1 MAQLTEAQQHQLIAL
16 LDEQE
21 ACLHRQLTEL
31 ESVSPA
37 DAEPAVEPYEEVD
50 LADLEASERAADMM
64 RNHYRTELAQIV
76 VARER
81 LADGRYGLCVDC
93 GEAIPFLRLQA
104 QPTAQC
110 CVACQR
116 KRERRWA

>member
-1 MAQLTEAQQHQLIAL
+1 MAQLTEVQRHQLIAL

-21 ACLHRQLTEL
+21 ARLHRQLNEL
-31 ESVSPA
+31 ESAPPA
-37 DAEPAVEPYEEVD
+37 DAAPAMETYEDAD
-50 LADLEASERAADMM
+50 LADLEAAERATDMM

-81 LADGRYGLCVDC
+81 LAQGRYGLCVDC

>member
-1 MAQLTEAQQHQLIAL
+1 MAPLTEAQRHQLIAL

-21 ACLHRQLTEL
+21 SRLHRQLSEL
-31 ESVSPA
+31 ESASPT
-37 DAEPAVEPYEEVD
+37 DAAPAMDPYEEVD
-50 LADLEASERAADMM
+50 LADLEAAEQTADMM

-81 LADGRYGLCVDC
+81 LAEGHYGLCVDC
-93 GEAIPFLRLQA
+93 GEAIPFPRLQA

-116 KRERRWA
+116 KREHRWA

>member
-1 MAQLTEAQQHQLIAL
+1 MAQLTEVQQHQLIAL
-16 LDEQE
+16 MDEQE
-21 ACLHRQLTEL
+21 VRLRRQLSEL
-31 ESVSPA
+31 EAVPPA
-37 DAEPAVEPYEEVD
+37 DAPAMEPYEEAD
-50 LADLEASERAADMM
+50 LADLEAAERAADMM
-64 RNHYRTELAQIV
+64 RNHYRTELAQIA

-81 LADGRYGLCVDC
+81 LAEGRYGQCVDC